1 MADVYQDIF
10 GRRIRLTDEGWDHI
24 LERHHYMVDFRDEID
39 ETLRQAE
46 QIRRSTT
53 APETTR
59 LYYKWYYGTPRGD
72 KWVCVVVK
80 VLPDEAFLVSAYVT
94 DRIKEGELIW
104 QI

>member
-1 MADVYQDIF
+1 MFCDIQ
-10 GRRIRLTDEGWDHI
+10 GRRIQLTYEGWEHI

-39 ETLRQAE
+39 ETLREAE
-46 QIRRSTT
+46 EIRRSTT

-80 VLPDEAFLVSAYVT
+80 ALPDEAFLVSAYVT
-94 DRIKEGELIW
+94 DRIKEGELLWPI
-104 QI
+104 